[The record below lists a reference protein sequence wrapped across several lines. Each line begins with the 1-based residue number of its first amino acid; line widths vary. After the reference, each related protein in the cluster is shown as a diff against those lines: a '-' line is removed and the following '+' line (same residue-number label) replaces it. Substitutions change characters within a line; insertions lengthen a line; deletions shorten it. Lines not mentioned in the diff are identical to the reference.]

1 MIKSICTI
9 LVFLILC
16 LSGCG
21 VADDGG
27 SVFVKE
33 EPAKKGGIKVIEHK
47 SGEWTPELT
56 KAEKETLFAIA
67 EDTLDWCVRG
77 GRGDFFETHEYE
89 LTKKL
94 KVDYATFVTLKEKGV
109 LRGCI
114 GSLKAVE
121 SLYMSVHNNAINA
134 SLKDFRFRPVTTKEL
149 ERIDVHISILSE
161 FTDIPSIDDF
171 KLGEHGIVI
180 QKGFNRA
187 VYLPEVA
194 VEQGWTKEETLNS
207 LSRKAG
213 MPEDA
218 WKEGTT
224 FKVYS
229 SVVLERKEINNE

>member
-1 MIKSICTI
+1 MRK
-9 LVFLILC
+9 LVC
-16 LSGCG
+16 LLFCINIGFAGCG

-27 SVFVKE
+27 SVSEKVE
-33 EPAKKGGIKVIEHK
+33 VVRKGDIKVIEHK

-56 KAEKETLFAIA
+56 AEEKETLFAIA

-94 KVDYATFVTLKEKGV
+94 KADYATFVTLKVKGM

-121 SLYMSVHNNAINA
+121 PLYKSVHNNAINA
-134 SLKDFRFRPVTTKEL
+134 SLKDFRFKPVTTKDL

-161 FTDIPSIDDF
+161 FTDIPSVDDF

-213 MPEDA
+213 MQADA

-229 SVVLERKEINNE
+229 SVVLERKKDSSIP